1 GLADPSSGS
10 AEVEKRELMMLGSRP
25 PQCLNKCFDCSPCT
39 PALVIISPDQ
49 LRNKKKSIR
58 TNLMASSDSSL
69 SEQEYNEYFPQSWR
83 CSCGNKL
90 YQL

>member
-1 GLADPSSGS
+1 GLADSTSGTV
-10 AEVEKRELMMLGSRP
+10 AEVEKRELLTLGSRP
-25 PQCLNKCFDCSPCT
+25 PQCFNKCFDCSPCT

-58 TNLMASSDSSL
+58 TNLMAASSL
-69 SEQEYNEYFPQSWR
+69 SEQEYNPYLPQSWQCR
-83 CSCGNKL
+83 CGNKF